1 VCLFNITEHKS
12 VNFIKKA
19 IFYENKTELED
30 SLEESVLT
38 GTLTVE

>member
-1 VCLFNITEHKS
+1 VCLFNITDHIS
-12 VNFIKKA
+12 VNFVKKA
-19 IFYENKTELED
+19 IFYENKRELKD